1 MALAAARRGAALEK
15 TWEDFPMT
23 EQIAVG
29 SLNTPIGVLWIAC
42 SEQGVCK
49 LVFPRAGDKAAL
61 ERWLTAHAPGHELTA
76 TSALLEQTCA
86 ELDTYFAGTR
96 HDFTLPLDLRG
107 SSFHQRVWLA
117 LTRIP
122 YGRTISYG
130 ELARTL
136 ATAKAARAVGAACGA
151 NPVPIIAPC
160 HRVLGSNGSLHGFGG
175 GLPLKAW
182 LLRHEGVLLDL

>member
-1 MALAAARRGAALEK
+1 
-15 TWEDFPMT
+15 MT

-29 SLNTPIGVLWIAC
+29 SLDTPIGILWIAC
-42 SEQGVCK
+42 SEPGVCK
-49 LVFPRAGDKAAL
+49 LVFPGEGAKAAL
-61 ERWLTAHAPGHELTA
+61 DRWLASYTPTCELTS
-76 TSALLEQTCA
+76 TSTLLERTFA
-86 ELDTYFAGTR
+86 EISAYFAGTR

-107 SSFHQRVWLA
+107 SDFHQRVWRA
-117 LTRIP
+117 LTQIP

-160 HRVLGSNGSLHGFGG
+160 HRVLGSDGSLHGFGG